1 LPAIGDRECVHQRN
15 FAKVGTG
22 GWARFA
28 IAIRRDRIMMKRQ
41 RALPFH
47 FPVCALLTLAA
58 LLSMAG
64 IAAAQQPAGAG
75 AGSRSLPDS
84 PQPKQQPDA
93 TTPGQGTEK
102 FVGYVTKRSLF
113 FPDIAASPHPLSTGG
128 KFELFVN
135 ESISPETILV
145 SAFSAGFEQWRD
157 TPPGYGQGAEGY
169 GKRFGASM
177 ATGASSSFFG
187 TFIGASVLR
196 QDPRFF
202 PQTHPTFWGSV
213 AYSARRLVVTRSD
226 SGNNVFDAS
235 GLIGPLA
242 AETLANTYLPKTEQ
256 TGAKTGER
264 YGIDLA
270 WKFAAN
276 MFKNYWPSIFHDMGL
291 NHLGVIPKPAAS
303 GPTAEQMK
311 NSR

>member
-1 LPAIGDRECVHQRN
+1 
-15 FAKVGTG
+15 
-22 GWARFA
+22 
-28 IAIRRDRIMMKRQ
+28 MMKRQ
-41 RALPFH
+41 RAVPFY
-47 FPVCALLTLAA
+47 FPGCALLTLAA
-58 LLSMAG
+58 LLSMAVDAG
-64 IAAAQQPAGAG
+64 AQQPAGAG
-75 AGSRSLPDS
+75 VGSQSLPDS
-84 PQPKQQPDA
+84 PQPKQQPA
-93 TTPGQGTEK
+93 AAAPAQGTGK
-102 FVGYVTKRSLF
+102 YVGYVTKRSLF

-135 ESISPETILV
+135 ESISPEIIV
-145 SAFSAGFEQWRD
+145 ISGISAGFEQWRD

-177 ATGASSSFFG
+177 ATGASSNFFG
-187 TFIGASVLR
+187 TFIGASLLR

-226 SGNNVFDAS
+226 SGNNVFNAS

-242 AETLANTYLPKTEQ
+242 AETLANSYLPKTEQ
-256 TGAKTGER
+256 TGARTGER

-276 MFKNYWPSIFHDMGL
+276 MFKNYWPTIFRDLGL
-291 NHLGVIPKPAAS
+291 RHLGVIPKPAAS
-303 GPTAEQMK
+303 GPSAEQMK

>member
-1 LPAIGDRECVHQRN
+1 
-15 FAKVGTG
+15 
-22 GWARFA
+22 
-28 IAIRRDRIMMKRQ
+28 MMKRQ
-41 RALPFH
+41 RSVPLH
-47 FPVCALLTLAA
+47 FPGCALLALAA
-58 LLSMAG
+58 LLAMAG
-64 IAAAQQPAGAG
+64 YAAAQQPAGAG
-75 AGSRSLPDS
+75 AGSQSLPDS
-84 PQPKQQPDA
+84 PQPKQQPVAADRE
-93 TTPGQGTEK
+93 QGTGK
-102 FVGYVTKRSLF
+102 LVGYMTKRSLF

-135 ESISPETILV
+135 ESISPETVLV
-145 SAFSAGFEQWRD
+145 SSISAGFEQWRD

-169 GKRFGASM
+169 GKRFGAYM
-177 ATGASSSFFG
+177 ATNASSSFFG
-187 TFIGASVLR
+187 TFVGASLLR

-213 AYSARRLVVTRSD
+213 TYSARRLFVTRSD
-226 SGNNVFDAS
+226 SGNDVFNAS

-242 AETLANTYLPKTEQ
+242 GETLANTYLPKTEQ

-270 WKFAAN
+270 WKFAGN
-276 MFKNYWPSIFHDMGL
+276 MFKNYWPTIFRDLGL
-291 NHLGVIPKPAAS
+291 NHLGVIPKPASS

>member
-1 LPAIGDRECVHQRN
+1 
-15 FAKVGTG
+15 
-22 GWARFA
+22 
-28 IAIRRDRIMMKRQ
+28 MMKRQ
-41 RALPFH
+41 RAFPFH
-47 FPVCALLTLAA
+47 FPGCALLTLAA

-64 IAAAQQPAGAG
+64 TAAAQQPAGAG
-75 AGSRSLPDS
+75 AGSQSLPDS
-84 PQPKQQPDA
+84 PQAKQQPTA
-93 TTPGQGTEK
+93 NAPEEEAGK
-102 FVGYVTKRSLF
+102 FVGYMTKRSLF
-113 FPDIAASPHPLSTGG
+113 FPDIAASPHPLSVGG

-135 ESISPETILV
+135 ESISPETILI
-145 SAFSAGFEQWRD
+145 SAFGAGFEQWRD

-187 TFIGASVLR
+187 TFLGASVLH

-202 PQTHPTFWGSV
+202 PQTHPTFWGSIK
-213 AYSARRLVVTRSD
+213 YSARRLVVTRSD
-226 SGNNVFDAS
+226 SGNDVFNAS

-242 AETLANTYLPKTEQ
+242 GETLANTYLPKTEQ

-276 MFKNYWPSIFHDMGL
+276 MFKNYWPTIFRDMEL
-291 NHLGVIPKPAAS
+291 NHLGVIPTPTQP
-303 GPTAEQMK
+303 GPSAEQMK
-311 NSR
+311 NPQ

>member
-1 LPAIGDRECVHQRN
+1 
-15 FAKVGTG
+15 
-22 GWARFA
+22 
-28 IAIRRDRIMMKRQ
+28 MMKRQ
-41 RALPFH
+41 RAVPSH
-47 FPVCALLTLAA
+47 FPGCAWLTLAA
-58 LLSMAG
+58 LISIAG
-64 IAAAQQPAGAG
+64 NAAAQQPAGAG
-75 AGSRSLPDS
+75 AGSQSLPDS
-84 PQPKQQPDA
+84 PQPKQESTASAPE
-93 TTPGQGTEK
+93 QGAEK
-102 FVGYVTKRSLF
+102 FVGYMTKRSLF
-113 FPDIAASPHPLSTGG
+113 FPDIAASPHPLSVGG

-177 ATGASSSFFG
+177 ATSASSSFFG
-187 TFIGASVLR
+187 TFLGASVLR

-202 PQTHPTFWGSV
+202 PQSYPTFWGSIR
-213 AYSARRLVVTRSD
+213 YSARRLVVTRSD
-226 SGNNVFDAS
+226 SGNDVFNAS

-242 AETLANTYLPKTEQ
+242 GETLANTYLPKTEQ

-276 MFKNYWPSIFHDMGL
+276 MFKNYWPTIFRDMGL
-291 NHLGVIPKPAAS
+291 NHLGVIPTPTQP
-303 GPTAEQMK
+303 GPSAEQMK
-311 NSR
+311 NPQ

>member
-1 LPAIGDRECVHQRN
+1 
-15 FAKVGTG
+15 
-22 GWARFA
+22 
-28 IAIRRDRIMMKRQ
+28 MMKRQ
-41 RALPFH
+41 RAVPSH
-47 FPVCALLTLAA
+47 FPGCAWLTLAA
-58 LLSMAG
+58 LISIAG
-64 IAAAQQPAGAG
+64 NAAAQQPAGAG
-75 AGSRSLPDS
+75 AGSQSLPDS
-84 PQPKQQPDA
+84 PQPKQESTASAPE
-93 TTPGQGTEK
+93 QGAEK
-102 FVGYVTKRSLF
+102 FVGYMTKRSLF
-113 FPDIAASPHPLSTGG
+113 FPDIAASPHPLSVGG

-177 ATGASSSFFG
+177 ATGASSSFFS
-187 TFIGASVLR
+187 TFLGASVLR

-202 PQTHPTFWGSV
+202 PQSYPTFWGSIR
-213 AYSARRLVVTRSD
+213 YSARRLVVTRSD
-226 SGNNVFDAS
+226 SGNDVFNAS

-242 AETLANTYLPKTEQ
+242 GETLANTYLPKTEQ

-276 MFKNYWPSIFHDMGL
+276 MFKNYWPTIFRDMGL
-291 NHLGVIPKPAAS
+291 NHLGVIPTPTQP
-303 GPTAEQMK
+303 GPSAEQMK
-311 NSR
+311 NPQ

>member
-1 LPAIGDRECVHQRN
+1 
-15 FAKVGTG
+15 
-22 GWARFA
+22 
-28 IAIRRDRIMMKRQ
+28 MMKRQ
-41 RALPFH
+41 RAVPSH
-47 FPVCALLTLAA
+47 FPGCAWLTLAA
-58 LLSMAG
+58 LISIAG
-64 IAAAQQPAGAG
+64 NAAAQQPAGAG
-75 AGSRSLPDS
+75 AGSQSLPDS
-84 PQPKQQPDA
+84 PQPKQESTASAPE
-93 TTPGQGTEK
+93 QGAEK
-102 FVGYVTKRSLF
+102 FVGYMTKRSLF
-113 FPDIAASPHPLSTGG
+113 FPDIAASPHPLSVGG

-187 TFIGASVLR
+187 TFLGASVLR

-202 PQTHPTFWGSV
+202 PQSYPTFWGSIK
-213 AYSARRLVVTRSD
+213 YSARRLVVTRSD
-226 SGNNVFDAS
+226 SGNDVFNAS

-242 AETLANTYLPKTEQ
+242 GETLANTYLPKTEQ

-270 WKFAAN
+270 WKFAGN
-276 MFKNYWPSIFHDMGL
+276 MFKNYWPTIFRDMGL
-291 NHLGVIPKPAAS
+291 NHLGVIPTPTQT
-303 GPTAEQMK
+303 GPSAEQMK
-311 NSR
+311 NPQ